1 MAAGWRPSGAP
12 TDARSRAGIY
22 LSGGAT
28 IMRRS
33 LSSGGFVRMRR
44 VRMGLLAAVAAV
56 CVLPAQ
62 ALGHTVTGGET
73 LSSVA
78 AANGLTTDELA
89 AANGLSPDAFL
100 IEGESLYVPYPSES
114 GGGSSGGGGGDTGGG
129 YVVQPGDTL
138 SGIAAS
144 A

>member
-1 MAAGWRPSGAP
+1 MHVRVQAFTLGMARPSC
-12 TDARSRAGIY
+12 DARCRVGV
-22 LSGGAT
+22 
-28 IMRRS
+28 
-33 LSSGGFVRMRR
+33 VRMRR
-44 VRMGLLAAVAAV
+44 VRMGLLAAVATV

-89 AANGLSPDAFL
+89 AANGLSPDAL
-100 IEGESLYVPYPSES
+100 LVEGESLYVPYPSES
-114 GGGSSGGGGGDTGGG
+114 GGGSSGGGGGETGGGGG

-144 A
+144 TGLS